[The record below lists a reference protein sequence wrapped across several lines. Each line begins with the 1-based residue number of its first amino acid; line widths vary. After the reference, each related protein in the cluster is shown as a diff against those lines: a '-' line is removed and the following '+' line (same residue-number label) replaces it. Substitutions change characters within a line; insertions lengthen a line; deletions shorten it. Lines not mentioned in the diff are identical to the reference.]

1 MGRKNDNKNILAMEK
16 FNITFWKEP
25 YNADNSFVKDIE
37 SFVTSATI
45 TKSTDGMSDMFHVR
59 LTDIGLNS
67 LYGEFD
73 ILRQNGLWKT
83 SDQDSVELNFLK
95 WNIIIELSNQMK

>member
-1 MGRKNDNKNILAMEK
+1 MEEFK
-16 FNITFWKEP
+16 ITFWKEP
-25 YNADNSFVKDIE
+25 YNAEISFVKDAE
-37 SFVTSATI
+37 SLVTSATI
-45 TKSTDGMSDMFHVR
+45 TKSTDGITDTFHVR
-59 LTDIGLNS
+59 LIDIGLNS

-73 ILRQNGLWKT
+73 ILRQNELWQT

>member
-1 MGRKNDNKNILAMEK
+1 MEK
-16 FNITFWKEP
+16 FKITFWKEP
-25 YNADNSFVKDIE
+25 YNAETAFVKDIE
-37 SFVTSATI
+37 SFVTSANI
-45 TKSTDGMSDMFHVR
+45 TKTTDGMIDTFHVR

-73 ILRQNGLWKT
+73 IFRQNELWQT

-95 WNIIIELSNQMK
+95 WNIITELSNQMK